1 MNNINNMGG
10 ILFAEI
16 LNTDEIVLFAVHQNQ
31 ACIRSKEGHDWYPL
45 PTRGVIEAP
54 TVASDDTKDAGI
66 TYKHS
71 ATIQF
76 PRSALEGNTA
86 NELRN
91 KVQTGC
97 VLRCQDTQGHKY
109 IYGTN
114 EYPLLGTLN
123 LIIGKKVT
131 DFTGYELKL
140 AGTSLHPMLSYIEI

>member
-16 LNTDEIVLFAVHQNQ
+16 LNTDEIALFAVHQNQ

-66 TYKHS
+66 TYK
-71 ATIQF
+71 
-76 PRSALEGNTA
+76 NTA

>member
-45 PTRGVIEAP
+45 PTRG
-54 TVASDDTKDAGI
+54 I

-76 PRSALEGNTA
+76 PRSALEENTA

>member
-16 LNTDEIVLFAVHQNQ
+16 LNTDEIALFAVHQNQ

-86 NELRN
+86 NAIKFRQA
-91 KVQTGC
+91 VFYAVRTH
-97 VLRCQDTQGHKY
+97 RDTSISMARMNTHSS
-109 IYGTN
+109 
-114 EYPLLGTLN
+114 EP
-123 LIIGKKVT
+123 
-131 DFTGYELKL
+131 
-140 AGTSLHPMLSYIEI
+140 

>member
-16 LNTDEIVLFAVHQNQ
+16 LNTDEIALFAVHQNQ
-31 ACIRSKEGHDWYPL
+31 ACIRSNEGHDWYPL
-45 PTRGVIEAP
+45 PTRGVIAAP

-66 TYKHS
+66 TNKHS

>member
-1 MNNINNMGG
+1 M
-10 ILFAEI
+10 
-16 LNTDEIVLFAVHQNQ
+16 
-31 ACIRSKEGHDWYPL
+31 
-45 PTRGVIEAP
+45 
-54 TVASDDTKDAGI
+54 
-66 TYKHS
+66 
-71 ATIQF
+71 TIQF
-76 PRSALEGNTA
+76 PRSALEENTA

-114 EYPLLGTLN
+114 EYPLLGNLN